1 MGLSGLFARPVAEN
15 GLAAVDDSEMPTG
28 GSSIDPVVVRTLSP
42 QDAGHSALWCMGLDD
57 GHGDAWCRR
66 TAVWHGLSGAETAA
80 GDSRWVCAGPPVPLA
95 PEVVARDRAGTT
107 IRPVRIAQPV
117 RVDGI
122 LDEPVYAETPA
133 ISNFTQIEPRNG
145 EAASQETEI
154 WLLFDDTEVYV
165 SARVWESELDRMVA
179 TEMRHDAGATLA
191 QNELITVVLD
201 TFYDRR
207 NAYVFAINPLGGRIE
222 GQASNEVQ
230 FNGDWNGIWE
240 ATVGRFAGGWTIE
253 MAIPFKTLRY
263 QSDDSQVWGFQVQ
276 RINRWKH
283 EVSFL
288 APSDPARGPSG
299 FMLASLYA
307 TVVGV
312 EAPPPAMNLD
322 IKPYVVSNVTTD
334 RVATPLRLNDADA
347 DIGVDVKYGVT
358 DGLVA
363 DFTYN
368 TDFAQVEEDEQQVN
382 LTRFSLFFPE
392 KREFFLENQG
402 TFAFGGAETGPTPSG
417 MRPSCSTAVASV
429 CRAPGRCRFRPA
441 ADSRAESARSRSVC

>member
-1 MGLSGLFARPVAEN
+1 
-15 GLAAVDDSEMPTG
+15 
-28 GSSIDPVVVRTLSP
+28 
-42 QDAGHSALWCMGLDD
+42 
-57 GHGDAWCRR
+57 
-66 TAVWHGLSGAETAA
+66 
-80 GDSRWVCAGPPVPLA
+80 
-95 PEVVARDRAGTT
+95 
-107 IRPVRIAQPV
+107 
-117 RVDGI
+117 
-122 LDEPVYAETPA
+122 
-133 ISNFTQIEPRNG
+133 
-145 EAASQETEI
+145 
-154 WLLFDDTEVYV
+154 
-165 SARVWESELDRMVA
+165 MVA

-276 RINRWKH
+276 RINRWKN

-334 RVATPLRLNDADA
+334 RVATPSRL
-347 DIGVDVKYGVT
+347 
-358 DGLVA
+358 
-363 DFTYN
+363 
-368 TDFAQVEEDEQQVN
+368 
-382 LTRFSLFFPE
+382 
-392 KREFFLENQG
+392 KR
-402 TFAFGGAETGPTPSG
+402 
-417 MRPSCSTAVASV
+417 R
-429 CRAPGRCRFRPA
+429 
-441 ADSRAESARSRSVC
+441 